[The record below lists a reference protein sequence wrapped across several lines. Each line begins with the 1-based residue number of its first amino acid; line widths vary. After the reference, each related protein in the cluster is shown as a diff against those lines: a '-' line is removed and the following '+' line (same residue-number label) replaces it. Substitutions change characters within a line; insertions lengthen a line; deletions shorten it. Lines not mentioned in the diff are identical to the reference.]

1 MALFQYGGT
10 PVAGGDV
17 TCTNTSIID
26 IPAGAGVVLDLAY
39 PPSGDQAVAVTVPLA
54 SGSVAKPFGIATA
67 IIKVGK
73 SGPVRTLGS
82 YPMTASGAITY
93 GDFVQIDGATSHMG
107 QAKTKGATVS
117 QLGQALN
124 TAADGEQVLVRVVV
138 AANV

>member
-1 MALFQYGGT
+1 MATSAYGGL

-26 IPAGAGVVLDLAY
+26 IPAGAGVVLDIAF
-39 PPSGDQAVAVTVPLA
+39 PPTGDQAVTVTVPLA
-54 SGSVAKPFGIATA
+54 AGSVAKPWGIATT

-73 SGPVRTLGS
+73 SGPVRRVGA

-93 GDFVQIDGATSHMG
+93 GDYVQIDSTAAHMG

-117 QLGQALN
+117 QLGQAMN
-124 TAADGEQVLVRVVV
+124 TAADAEEVLVWVDI